1 LRGQSPRSKVADPAV
16 FAARDARAD
25 VDPFAVLCYG
35 KLAGIVGAM
44 KTQKVTVHVDQ
55 ALLRR
60 ARKRTGE
67 GVSATIRHGLTLV
80 AAGAAYEKL
89 RALRGRVKFS
99 VNLRA
104 LREDRA

>member
-1 LRGQSPRSKVADPAV
+1 MALVAHPNAS
-16 FAARDARAD
+16 RL
-25 VDPFAVLCYG
+25 AVLRYG
-35 KLAGIVGAM
+35 KLAGIVGVM

-60 ARKRTGE
+60 AQERTRA
-67 GVSATIRHGLTLV
+67 GVSATIRQGLTLV

-99 VNLRA
+99 VDLRR